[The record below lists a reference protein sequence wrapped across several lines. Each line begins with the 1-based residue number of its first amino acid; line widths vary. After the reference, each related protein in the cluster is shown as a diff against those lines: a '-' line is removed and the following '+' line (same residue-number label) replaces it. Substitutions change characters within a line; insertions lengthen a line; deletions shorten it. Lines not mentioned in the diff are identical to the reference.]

1 MLLFAL
7 FPSGGSFPCV
17 IARSASTSPFSR
29 PAQRSL
35 TLRPAHSRSRLTTLS
50 IAGFGWIVA
59 YHPLQLLPAGATRA
73 GRDLHPLEKLC
84 LHTAHQY
91 ALRAILLRP
100 CMGLSKSS
108 GFFGRQL
115 LFFVPYFCWP
125 VSRFDCGTVSPSRA
139 RREAIRVGRGH
150 RVDRC
155 RSDQKR
161 SSPAAAE
168 LSVPQQPCIRYEPLS
183 GVGDHDAVMR
193 IDGEAPKGGP
203 ILQATAQGPWAQA
216 GHRHLGSSS
225 ATSRPKADARRI
237 GLSPGC
243 LHRACLSLKL
253 SRRSEPD
260 EASCPP
266 APCRW

>member
-1 MLLFAL
+1 
-7 FPSGGSFPCV
+7 
-17 IARSASTSPFSR
+17 
-29 PAQRSL
+29 
-35 TLRPAHSRSRLTTLS
+35 
-50 IAGFGWIVA
+50 
-59 YHPLQLLPAGATRA
+59 
-73 GRDLHPLEKLC
+73 
-84 LHTAHQY
+84 
-91 ALRAILLRP
+91 
-100 CMGLSKSS
+100 MGLSKSR

-115 LFFVPYFCWP
+115 LSFVVCFCSA
-125 VSRFDCGTVSPSRA
+125 VSRFDCGTVSPSRPRLRIAPRAAAVKAGRRPPPEAA
-139 RREAIRVGRGH
+139 RSGLDGGEHGARLFGSGGAIG
-150 RVDRC
+150 VDRC

-203 ILQATAQGPWAQA
+203 ILQAAAQGPWAEA